1 MNQILSTKIKDN
13 KKVNKKFF
21 EFQFTISIIIMISLI
36 IFIIYSFLNLNKKE
50 QLSSN
55 LIGNYNIYKLYA
67 NTLQEVQENDD
78 KNSIFGIIEIPKIN
92 VYYPV
97 FSNLNEELL
106 KISPCKFYGTNP
118 QENGNICIAGHNY
131 NNSMFFSNLYLL
143 GNNDEIYIYDN
154 SGNKYIYKVFHFY
167 EVQESDLSPIFDYN
181 PSSKELTLIT
191 CHNLNLNRL
200 IIKAHQVD

>member
-1 MNQILSTKIKDN
+1 MNQILSTKIKNN

-21 EFQFTISIIIMISLI
+21 KLQFTISIILMLSLI
-36 IFIIYSFLNLNKKE
+36 IFIIYSFFNLNKKE

-67 NTLQEVQENDD
+67 NTFQEVQENDD
-78 KNSIFGIIEIPKIN
+78 ENSLFGIIEIPKIN

-143 GNNDEIYIYDN
+143 NNNDEIYIYDN
-154 SGNKYIYKVFHFY
+154 SGNQYIYKVFSFY
-167 EVQESDLSPIFDYN
+167 EVHESDLSPIFDYN
-181 PSSKELTLIT
+181 PFSKELTLIT
-191 CHNLNLNRL
+191 CNNLNLNRM
-200 IIKAHQVD
+200 IIKARQVD